1 MKTQIDDFTKGY
13 ITCALWSETDENE
26 ECLDAVYSIEDI
38 TEESIQLIIAECKT
52 FQDENKALLNQYYDL
67 YKHWEYTSEE
77 MAGHDYWLTR
87 NGHGTGFWDR
97 GLGELG
103 EALTKACQYQARHL
117 FINED
122 EKLDYVW
129 G

>member
-1 MKTQIDDFTKGY
+1 MKTQIDDFTIGY
-13 ITCALWSETDENE
+13 ITCALWSTSNDEGDY
-26 ECLDAVYSIEDI
+26 LDTFYDVEDI
-38 TEESIQLIIAECKT
+38 TEESMQEIIRECKA
-52 FQDENKALLNQYYDL
+52 FQDENKALLNQYYDA
-67 YKHWEYTSEE
+67 YTRWEYTSQVL
-77 MAGHDYWLTR
+77 AGHDYWLTR
-87 NGHGTGFWDR
+87 NGHGVGFWDR

-122 EKLDYVW
+122 NKLDYVR